1 MLGLV
6 TLVLFPRAVAVLVMG
21 VVRLILRALL
31 VVLCRIFRE
40 LWMECYEF
48 LYHASAATGELEDM
62 IVTSLESFF
71 GWPNA
76 V

>member
-6 TLVLFPRAVAVLVMG
+6 LLVLFPRAVAVLVMG

-40 LWMECYEF
+40 LWMECHEF

-62 IVTSLESFF
+62 IDFSGKFLWV
-71 GWPNA
+71 A
-76 V
+76 